1 MRSMRFMRIFI
12 RHKISPRDISAVHG
26 LKQRLVHNTA
36 RCVFLTT
43 VITAVITAVITT
55 VTVVFLT
62 AVITVV
68 LTILGLACRTRHF
81 Y

>member
-1 MRSMRFMRIFI
+1 MRFMRFMRIFI

-36 RCVFLTT
+36 RCVFLT
-43 VITAVITAVITT
+43 AVITAVITT